1 MLYNQLEDTT
11 AMYRGGL
18 ECLKYFPNEP
28 LPYVMISLPLL
39 IRKDLERAKGYLEQG
54 LALSPDNSPIK
65 AQFFAYL
72 GEVYYKQD
80 SVEQAFAM
88 FDSTLLI
95 NPGDIM
101 TLNNSAIIF
110 HCEMSIWIKLKK

>member
-39 IRKDLERAKGYLEQG
+39 ILERFRASKR
-54 LALSPDNSPIK
+54 
-65 AQFFAYL
+65 
-72 GEVYYKQD
+72 
-80 SVEQAFAM
+80 
-88 FDSTLLI
+88 
-95 NPGDIM
+95 
-101 TLNNSAIIF
+101 IF
-110 HCEMSIWIKLKK
+110 RTRTCLVSG